1 MTAREYLAQL
11 RRLQRNIS
19 ILHEEIERYRARL
32 ESTSAPLKPDKVQSS
47 IKGDRFADAIAELAD
62 ADLQRQELCLI
73 YEALRDRIVKQILD
87 VPVELWEAIL
97 YQYYV
102 KGLSLQRIAELEH
115 YSYAYV
121 RQMHRSALM
130 FFELQYG
137 PFTKGS

>member
-1 MTAREYLAQL
+1 MTAKEYLAQL
-11 RRLQRNIS
+11 RKLQRNIS

-102 KGLSLQRIAELEH
+102 KGLSLWKIAEMEH
-115 YSYAYV
+115 YSYSYV
-121 RQMHRSALM
+121 RQEHRSALM

-137 PFTKGS
+137 PF